1 MASLN
6 KAMLIGNLGKDPE
19 LKYAQNGI
27 ATLKFSM
34 ATTEKYNDKSGELIE
49 KTIWH
54 NVTIFGKL
62 AESINKYLK
71 KGQQV
76 YIEGR
81 INNGSYKDQEGNTR
95 YTSEIIANNVVLLGA
110 KQHDENTTNM
120 SETEPDEIPF

>member
-1 MASLN
+1 MGSLN
-6 KAMLIGNLGKDPE
+6 KVLLIGNLGKDPE